1 MFYTGVYVISKQ
13 QCQEGDM
20 FIRYLKID
28 LATIIALLCL
38 VYAGQNVV
46 NLEAAYQSF
55 AYVMGNVDHAVYT
68 SSFGPSI
75 TSPALIWL
83 ALIVVVA
90 CEFIAGFLAAKGAW
104 DMWSARS
111 AGGEIFNKAKYFA
124 LLGCG
129 LGIIVWLGFFGVVGG
144 AFFQMWQTTIGGN
157 SLNGAFQ
164 FFVSCAIVF
173 IIINMPDE

>member
-1 MFYTGVYVISKQ
+1 
-13 QCQEGDM
+13 M

-28 LATIIALLCL
+28 FVIIIALLCL
-38 VYAGQNVV
+38 VYAGQNVA
-46 NLEAAYQSF
+46 NLEAAFQSF

-90 CEFIAGFLAAKGAW
+90 CEFIAGSLATKGAW

-111 AGGEIFNKAKYFA
+111 AERAIFNKAKNFA

-129 LGIIVWLGFFGVVGG
+129 VGIIIWLGFFGVVGG
-144 AFFQMWQTTIGGN
+144 AFFQMWQTTIGSN

-164 FFVSCAIVF
+164 FSVSCAIVF
-173 IIINMPDE
+173 IIVSMPDD